1 MSVSRRKRGRGEERE
16 RIFNEVNEA
25 VSIFF
30 LLTEWAFKWRSSFH
44 SSFATFTT
52 HL

>member
-1 MSVSRRKRGRGEERE
+1 VFLEEREEEEEERE
-16 RIFNEVNEA
+16 REYLKEVNEA